1 MRSHLLLAAGSSL
14 ALMGNAADAQ
24 SRARTVAPALS
35 AREVATAREQ
45 HPQIIQEFGGAE
57 TGARANYVA
66 SVGRKIAQQSGTGN
80 AGQAYVVTTLNSPV
94 NNAFAVPGGYVYI
107 TRQLMGIMNDE
118 AELASVLGHEVGHIA
133 ANHSRSRQRVAQR
146 NSIGGLLGGL
156 LGSLIGGNFGGLI
169 ARGATQFAQ
178 VNTASF
184 SQSQEYESDT
194 LGLRYITQAGYDPNG
209 LADMLSQLTN
219 ASSLQAR
226 VEGRQERTTPSW
238 ASTHPSG
245 AARVRRAAQEAQRTG
260 RAGQGLRNRD
270 VFLNALDG
278 VLVDDDPRQGIVDG
292 NMFRHPDLR
301 LRFTTPT
308 GYTMQ
313 NGARAVTVSGSAGQ
327 AQFAGGQSTAD
338 LQSYIGQV
346 YQQLTG
352 GQGQVQVPTPQRT
365 TVNGI
370 PAAYTVARVQAQ
382 QGPLDV
388 GVFAYQWDADTR
400 YHFLTIGRSGSGFGP
415 FEGMVGSVARLSQS
429 EASAIRARVLDVVP
443 VRAGDTQQSL
453 ASRMA
458 YPNYQL
464 ERFRTLNG
472 LEGNEALRPGQ
483 RVKLIVYGG
492 R

>member
-1 MRSHLLLAAGSSL
+1 MRNKLLLAAGSSL
-14 ALMGNAADAQ
+14 ALVASAAADAQ
-24 SRARTVAPALS
+24 RRAPALS
-35 AREVATAREQ
+35 AREVQAAQQQ

-66 SVGRKIAQQSGTGN
+66 SVGRRVAQQSGTGN

-107 TRQLMGIMNDE
+107 TRQLLGIMNDE

-133 ANHSRSRQRVAQR
+133 ANHSRSRQQR
-146 NSIGGLLGGL
+146 STLNSIGGAIGSV
-156 LGSLIGGNFGGLI
+156 LGSLIGGNIGSAI
-169 ARGATQFAQ
+169 ARFAPQ
-178 VNTASF
+178 VAQLNTLAF
-184 SQSQEYESDT
+184 SREQEYESDT
-194 LGLRYITQAGYDPNG
+194 LGMRYITLAGYDPNG
-209 LADMLSQLTN
+209 LASMLTQLTN
-219 ASSLQAR
+219 ASVLQSR
-226 VEGRQERTTPSW
+226 VEGRPERTTPSW

-245 AARVRRAAQEAQRTG
+245 PERIRNAARLAQQTG
-260 RAGQGLRNRD
+260 RAGTGLRNRD
-270 VFLNALDG
+270 QFLNALDG

-292 NMFRHPDLR
+292 NSFRHPDLR

-313 NGARAVTVSGSAGQ
+313 NGARAVTVSGQAGQ
-327 AQFAGGQSTAD
+327 AQFSGGSSTAD
-338 LQSYIGQV
+338 LSSYIAGV

-352 GQGQVQVPTPQRT
+352 GQAQVQVPQPQRT

-370 PAAYTVARVQAQ
+370 PAAYTVARIQAQ

-400 YHFLTIGRSGSGFGP
+400 YHFLTIARAGSGFGP
-415 FEGMVGSVARLSQS
+415 FEGMVGSLARLSGS
-429 EASAIRARVLDVVP
+429 EAAAIRPRVLDVVA

-458 YPNYQL
+458 YSDYQL
-464 ERFRTLNG
+464 ERFRILNG
-472 LEGNEALRPGQ
+472 LNADQALRPGQ
-483 RVKLIVYGG
+483 RVKLIVYGA